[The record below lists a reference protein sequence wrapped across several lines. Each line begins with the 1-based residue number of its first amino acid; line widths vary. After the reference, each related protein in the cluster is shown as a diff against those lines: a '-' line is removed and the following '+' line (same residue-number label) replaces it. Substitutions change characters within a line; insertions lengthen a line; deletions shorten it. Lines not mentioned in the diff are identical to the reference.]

1 MFHAPISLCV
11 KQQLLTNKGLNEMK
25 DFFKVT
31 DIQKVYEYISLF
43 QAVETEIISLEKTY
57 GRILAQDISAD
68 IDLPG
73 FSRSTMD
80 GYAVRSTSTFGA
92 SEENPAYLN
101 VVGQIAMGETPSFSI
116 GQGEAARISTGGML
130 PSGADSVIMIEHTE
144 LLDEKTIEAY
154 RSAAPG
160 QHVIEKGED
169 FAEGNIVLHA
179 GQKIRPQETGLLAA
193 FGKEKVKVFKK
204 PVIGIISTGD
214 EVVSVSETPLP
225 GQIRDINTFSLSGQV
240 TEEGGIPVSFGIVK
254 DDYNTLLAK
263 CREALLCCDMVLI
276 SGGSSVG
283 TRDFTI
289 EVLSALPDSEIIVHG
304 ISISPGKPTILARSG
319 RKAIWGLP
327 GHVVSAMVVFAAVV
341 KPFIEKI
348 SGLSREYK
356 SRFPVQAVLTRNVSS
371 AQGRTDYIRIRLTEN
386 DGILRAEPI
395 MGKSG
400 LINTMIKA
408 DGLIEIGKNVEGLEK
423 GSVVKVFPL

>member
-1 MFHAPISLCV
+1 
-11 KQQLLTNKGLNEMK
+11 MK

-31 DIQKVYEYISLF
+31 DLEKVLEYASLF
-43 QAVETEIISLEKTY
+43 PVVETEQVLLENTP
-57 GRILAQDISAD
+57 GRILAEEIIAD

-80 GYAVRSTSTFGA
+80 GYAVRASSTFGA
-92 SEENPAYLN
+92 SDENPVYLN
-101 VVGQIAMGETPSFSI
+101 IVGSIAMGESPSFSVE
-116 GQGEAARISTGGML
+116 QGETARISTGGML
-130 PSGADSVIMIEHTE
+130 PNGTDSVVMIEHTE
-144 LLDEKTIEAY
+144 IIDEKTIEAY
-154 RSAAPG
+154 KSAAPG
-160 QHVIEKGED
+160 QNVIEKGED
-169 FAEGNIVLHA
+169 FTEGNVVLHS

-214 EVVSVSETPLP
+214 EVVSVSQTPHP
-225 GQIRDINTFSLSGQV
+225 GQIRDINIYSLSGQV
-240 TEEGGIPVSFGIVK
+240 IEAGAIPLAFGIIK
-254 DDYNTLLAK
+254 DDYKNLLGR
-263 CREALLCCDMVLI
+263 CREALLESDMVLI

-319 RKAIWGLP
+319 KKPLWGLP
-327 GHVVSAMVVFAAVV
+327 GHVVSAMIVFDAVV

-348 SGLSREYK
+348 SGFLPEQKNRFTLSAR
-356 SRFPVQAVLTRNVSS
+356 LTRNISS
-371 AQGRTDYIRIRLTEN
+371 AQGRTEFIRVRLTEKE
-386 DGILRAEPI
+386 GILWAEPI
-395 MGKSG
+395 LGKSG

-423 GSVVKVFPL
+423 GSEVKVLPL

>member
-1 MFHAPISLCV
+1 
-11 KQQLLTNKGLNEMK
+11 MK

-31 DIQKVYEYISLF
+31 DLEKVLEYVSLF
-43 QAVETEIISLEKTY
+43 QTVETEQISLQDTL
-57 GRILAQDISAD
+57 GRILAENIISD

-80 GYAVRSTSTFGA
+80 GYAVRASSTFGA

-101 VVGQIAMGETPSFSI
+101 VVGSIAMGEAPSFSVE
-116 GQGEAARISTGGML
+116 QGEAAKISTGGML
-130 PSGADSVIMIEHTE
+130 PKGADSVVMIEHTE
-144 LLDEKTIEAY
+144 ILDEKTIEAY
-154 RSAAPG
+154 KSAAPG
-160 QHVIEKGED
+160 QNIIQKGED
-169 FAEGNIVLHA
+169 FTEGNVILHA

-193 FGKEKVKVFKK
+193 FGKEQVKVFKR

-214 EVVSVSETPLP
+214 EVVPVSETPRP

-240 TEEGGIPVSFGIVK
+240 TEAGGSPLIFGIVK
-254 DDYNTLLAK
+254 DDYKNLLEK
-263 CREALLCCDMVLI
+263 CREALLVSDMVLI

-289 EVLSALPDSEIIVHG
+289 EVLSALPDSEIVVHG
-304 ISISPGKPTILARSG
+304 ISISPGKPTILARSVN
-319 RKAIWGLP
+319 KPVWGLP
-327 GHVVSAMVVFAAVV
+327 GHVVSAMIVFAAVV

-348 SGLSREYK
+348 SGFSPEKKNMDILSARL
-356 SRFPVQAVLTRNVSS
+356 SRNVSS
-371 AQGRTDYIRIRLTEN
+371 AQGRTDYVRVRLTEKE
-386 DGILRAEPI
+386 GILWAEPI
-395 MGKSG
+395 LGKSG

-423 GSVVKVFPL
+423 GAEVKVFSL